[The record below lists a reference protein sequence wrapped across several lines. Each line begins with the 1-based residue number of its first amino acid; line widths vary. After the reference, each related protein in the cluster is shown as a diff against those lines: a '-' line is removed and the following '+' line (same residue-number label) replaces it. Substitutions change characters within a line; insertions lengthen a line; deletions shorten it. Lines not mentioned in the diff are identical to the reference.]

1 MPGYNARYWA
11 ERTAEQRRRAYPRFR
26 GDHTAE
32 VVVIGG
38 GLTGCASAYALA
50 TAGFDVIL
58 VEADRIAT
66 GSTSAGLGA
75 IVPEPAPSYREA
87 EHAVGRRTARTAWKE
102 THRSALEFATAL
114 KKLRVQTDLA
124 PAPFLI
130 NSRLP
135 DEAAALKKEHAARR
149 DAGVPTP
156 WLSGAAVAKE
166 ADTQSAGAL
175 RDKDAFVFDPVRAA
189 LGLAGA
195 AEKAGARVFEQSEVR
210 RTTFTRKSVTV
221 ILTKGKIRAR
231 GVVVATGEPGRVF
244 GQLRRHV
251 RRSDGFVV
259 VTHPLTAQ
267 MRRET
272 GSRRVV
278 LTESGASAPWLR
290 WLPDDR
296 AIFAGALSAPVPER
310 QLHKALVQR
319 TGQLMYELS
328 LRYPVISGLPA
339 AWSWSVPVVTTPDG
353 LPWVG
358 VHRNYPF
365 HFFALAFGWAGDSLA
380 WFAARAAVRHFRQ
393 EIRQDAEAR
402 REDEAF
408 GFVRHL

>member
-11 ERTAEQRRRAYPRFR
+11 ERTAEQRRRAYPKFR
-26 GDHTAE
+26 GNQTAE

-75 IVPEPAPSYREA
+75 IVPEPATSYREA

-124 PAPFLI
+124 PASFLI
-130 NSRLP
+130 NARLP

-166 ADTQSAGAL
+166 ADTRSTGAL
-175 RDKDAFVFDPVRAA
+175 RDRDAFVFDPVRAA

-195 AEKAGARVFEQSEVR
+195 AEKAGARVFEKSEVR
-210 RTTFTRKSVTV
+210 RTTFTRKNVTV
-221 ILTKGKIRAR
+221 FLTKGKIRAR

-244 GQLRRHV
+244 
-251 RRSDGFVV
+251 
-259 VTHPLTAQ
+259 
-267 MRRET
+267 
-272 GSRRVV
+272 
-278 LTESGASAPWLR
+278 
-290 WLPDDR
+290 
-296 AIFAGALSAPVPER
+296 
-310 QLHKALVQR
+310 
-319 TGQLMYELS
+319 
-328 LRYPVISGLPA
+328 
-339 AWSWSVPVVTTPDG
+339 
-353 LPWVG
+353 
-358 VHRNYPF
+358 
-365 HFFALAFGWAGDSLA
+365 
-380 WFAARAAVRHFRQ
+380 
-393 EIRQDAEAR
+393 
-402 REDEAF
+402 
-408 GFVRHL
+408 